1 MTDDTDYD
9 DPYASFD
16 DAETDR
22 VRAEIAHLAQTEGLR
37 VAYSTAVD
45 LARDKQTPA
54 AARGAAAR
62 TLLEI
67 AGMLNQRD
75 RAAAEAVNKEPSEMS
90 FAEVQAELRRLGRR
104 RRARNRSAQL
114 NDEPSDEPVDE
125 DDPGVFG

>member
-1 MTDDTDYD
+1 MTDDIDYD

-16 DAETDR
+16 DAETAR

-37 VAYSTAVD
+37 VAYSAAVD
-45 LARDKQTPA
+45 LARDKKTPA
-54 AARGAAAR
+54 AARGGAAR

-75 RAAAEAVNKEPSEMS
+75 RAAAEAVNKDPSEMTP
-90 FAEVQAELRRLGRR
+90 AELHAELRRLGRL
-104 RRARNRSAQL
+104 RRARDRSAEL
-114 NDEPSDEPVDE
+114 DDEPSDEPLNE